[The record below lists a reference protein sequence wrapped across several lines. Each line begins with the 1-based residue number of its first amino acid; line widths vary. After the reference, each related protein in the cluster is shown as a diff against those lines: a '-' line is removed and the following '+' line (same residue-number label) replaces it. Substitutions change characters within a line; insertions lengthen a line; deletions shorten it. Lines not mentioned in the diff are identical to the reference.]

1 MSSNLI
7 SSDFTDLLRKYIEID
22 NEMKEIR
29 TVVAKLKEEKT
40 KLSKGIQVF
49 MIKKQI
55 DEINLP
61 DSKLSLTKS
70 KTIQPLTKKIMEQRI
85 IEYGEKFLND
95 PERANHMIEFIT
107 SSDFRETIERTGL
120 RRTLKKDK

>member
-40 KLSKGIQVF
+40 KLQ
-49 MIKKQI
+49 
-55 DEINLP
+55 
-61 DSKLSLTKS
+61 
-70 KTIQPLTKKIMEQRI
+70 
-85 IEYGEKFLND
+85 
-95 PERANHMIEFIT
+95 
-107 SSDFRETIERTGL
+107 
-120 RRTLKKDK
+120 

>member
-61 DSKLSLTKS
+61 DSKLTLTKS

>member
-107 SSDFRETIERTGL
+107 SSDFRQTIERTGL

>member
-61 DSKLSLTKS
+61 DSKLTLTKS
-70 KTIQPLTKKIMEQRI
+70 KTIQPLTKKIMEQRL